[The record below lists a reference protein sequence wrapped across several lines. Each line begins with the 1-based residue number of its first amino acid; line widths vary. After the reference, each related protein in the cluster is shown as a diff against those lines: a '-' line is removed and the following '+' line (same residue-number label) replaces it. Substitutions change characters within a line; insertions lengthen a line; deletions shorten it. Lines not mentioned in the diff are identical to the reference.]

1 MIRYMIW
8 DVDGTLLDVAGAGEK
23 TPFPGVRA
31 VCDYIRAVGGDNF
44 LVTQRSRQ
52 RLDQILQR
60 QGLEE
65 EFAECVSGDDG
76 LAQEPEPGAI
86 EWLIG
91 SHYLPRDEVLLIGND
106 ELDILSGQAAG
117 VRTCRFGRAPR
128 GEATADMTV
137 ESYAE
142 LYETLCAENGD
153 LGILRSLRVQP
164 TWFPAAVPLERRI
177 AQRA

>member
-8 DVDGTLLDVAGAGEK
+8 DVDGTLLDVAHAGAK

-31 VCDYIRAVGGDNF
+31 VCDYIRSVGGDNF
-44 LVTQRSRQ
+44 MVTQRSKQ
-52 RLDQILQR
+52 RLDQIVQQ
-60 QGLEE
+60 QGLES
-65 EFAECVSGDDG
+65 EFAECVTADDG

-86 EWLIG
+86 EWIIG

-117 VRTCRFGRAPR
+117 VRTCRFGCAPK
-128 GEATADMTV
+128 GEAGADMTI
-137 ESYAE
+137 ESYSE

-153 LGILRSLRVQP
+153 LDILRELRVQP
-164 TWFPAAVPLERRI
+164 SWFPATMPV